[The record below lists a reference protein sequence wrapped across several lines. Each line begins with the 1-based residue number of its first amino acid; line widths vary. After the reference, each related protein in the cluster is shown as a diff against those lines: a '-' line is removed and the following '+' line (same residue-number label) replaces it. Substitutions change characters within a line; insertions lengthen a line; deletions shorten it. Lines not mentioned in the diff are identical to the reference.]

1 MHSNA
6 INAAVRRRP
15 GRAFTLA
22 ELMVVMAIIVLV
34 SAVVL
39 PGINK
44 IFTAGADMMALNLLT
59 GQIDAARTT
68 AMDKYK
74 AVGVHCQMADTSLAA
89 NANLANRQFMT
100 VVEHSLTGFTQTGGY
115 KPQPLP
121 GNYVL
126 GSADEFRNG
135 GVWVNT
141 VATGLTDPSGQ
152 SAFDLT
158 TFSIVFN
165 AEGNLIKRTDTGEPI
180 RFDGEDLLFK
190 PGNQL
195 WAMPADE
202 EGVSAVTVFDYVQAQ
217 LLTSDAAMFTAF
229 MNESA
234 PYRPVHMYTGLM
246 YSRK

>member
-6 INAAVRRRP
+6 INTIVSHRRP

-135 GVWVNT
+135 GVWVNA
-141 VATGLTDPSGQ
+141 VANGFTSG
-152 SAFDLT
+152 DLT

-190 PGNQL
+190 AGNQL
-195 WAMPADE
+195 WSMPPDE

-217 LLTSDAAMFTAF
+217 LLTSDAAKFTAF

-234 PYRPVHMYTGLM
+234 QYLPIHMYTGLM
-246 YSRK
+246 YPRK